1 MRKLKYVQL
10 FENFTEEEP
19 KTNAQLIAS
28 DEISAPKGYK
38 PSQNVDK
45 KGIYNVKD
53 GIVAWIDKTDGYY
66 RSENTKQ
73 RGREHQA
80 NSEADLLSSLK
91 RGGYELQPML
101 PCEIDT
107 KTKVGYGS
115 ERVAN

>member
-1 MRKLKYVQL
+1 MRKLKYVKL

-19 KTNAQLIAS
+19 KTIAQLIAS

-53 GIVAWIDKTDGYY
+53 GIVAWIDKTVGHY

-73 RGREHQA
+73 RGREQ

-101 PCEIDT
+101 PCEIDP